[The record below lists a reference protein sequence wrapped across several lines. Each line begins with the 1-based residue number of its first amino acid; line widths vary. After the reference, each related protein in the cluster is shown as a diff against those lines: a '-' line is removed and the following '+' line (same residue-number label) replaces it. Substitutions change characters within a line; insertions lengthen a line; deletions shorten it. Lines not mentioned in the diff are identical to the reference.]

1 MPPAR
6 RQAVAGNNTSGM
18 PAKQHATSGKFQ
30 TRLMLVTC
38 LLKLVC
44 SLLFIYIYYTHRSKP
59 RTNLY
64 RTGFILVPDFIP
76 DSIVPAGI
84 TGNC

>member
-38 LLKLVC
+38 LLSIC
-44 SLLFIYIYYTHRSKP
+44 R
-59 RTNLY
+59 
-64 RTGFILVPDFIP
+64 DFIQ
-76 DSIVPAGI
+76 
-84 TGNC
+84 